1 MVFSKTFLVFSAEQ
15 TDNVHKTVCFAFIVL
30 YIPFDVESY
39 EELIDLY
46 FKTDF
51 NKIGKFKD
59 KNGKKKKAVLS
70 FPHFM
75 SDTIRG
81 NLANRLWK

>member
-1 MVFSKTFLVFSAEQ
+1 M
-15 TDNVHKTVCFAFIVL
+15 
-30 YIPFDVESY
+30 SY

-59 KNGKKKKAVLS
+59 ENGKKRKVVLS